1 MILRD
6 NFMIRTAHPEIYQ
19 ELQQKKKMFKLQIHL
34 FTAALVIGVLNK
46 AKSQLSPHH
55 DIIRLRQLQGNLKL
69 YRDIINIL
77 SQIICRN
84 KDERPCGAELLA
96 YADGG
101 LELIWEEYQS
111 QGTLDLPRIVEEM
124 KKKWSQRVPELLAI
138 FKQSTYD
145 KDAKV
150 EQKKDTAN
158 ES

>member
-1 MILRD
+1 MVLRD

-46 AKSQLSPHH
+46 AKSQLSPNH
-55 DIIRLRQLQGNLKL
+55 DIIRLRQLHGHLKP
-69 YRDIINIL
+69 YRGIIDIL

-84 KDERPCGAELLA
+84 KDERACGAELLA

-101 LELIWEEYQS
+101 LELLWEEYQS
-111 QGTLDLPRIVEEM
+111 QGTLDLPRIVEET
-124 KKKWSQRVPELLAI
+124 KNKWPQRIPELLIA

-150 EQKKDTAN
+150 KRKKEATDK
-158 ES
+158 S